1 MNKCS
6 HGDGATVEVCGIP
19 VDPCIYK
26 EIETHHGCTV
36 HIMQCVTCGHIEI
49 AWEREATDENN
60 DRDA

>member
-6 HGDGATVEVCGIP
+6 HGDGATVDVCGIP

-36 HIMQCVTCGHIEI
+36 HIMQCVTCGHIES